1 LTSRGLATTFEIP
14 IELAEYTGTYVA
26 VVKKDT
32 VQLAVTAQNGKTL
45 SVYTAPSKRS
55 IPLARPAPTNS
66 SASGGEAALGAS
78 TSTAKVPAQSKPSYK
93 ARGRIAESTSD
104 NEPDGNGEHFETQR
118 SQRKPFPSFV
128 TATCKSF
135 SRFIERDVTEVE
147 ESYPL

>member
-66 SASGGEAALGAS
+66 SASGGGGRAWSFDLDGEGTRPVKAIVQGAGPNRR
-78 TSTAKVPAQSKPSYK
+78 VYVRQ
-93 ARGRIAESTSD
+93 
-104 NEPDGNGEHFETQR
+104 
-118 SQRKPFPSFV
+118 
-128 TATCKSF
+128 
-135 SRFIERDVTEVE
+135 
-147 ESYPL
+147 